1 MQRPVLALRTPD
13 GAMLATVPDEP
24 VEIIIEPESPVAV
37 VRVSLFVEAIE
48 GALWLLP
55 SSQDRDEKA
64 TSSVSGDV
72 AAEGPASSRGNG
84 DEATEE
90 VHPAAGRP
98 DSCRSCGAGCGAGLA
113 SRSCAGPAHPTTN
126 DALDGGEA

>member
-1 MQRPVLALRTPD
+1 MMQRPVLALRTPD

-55 SSQDRDEKA
+55 SSQGREEKA
-64 TSSVSGDV
+64 TSSVSGD
-72 AAEGPASSRGNG
+72 G

-90 VHPAAGRP
+90 VHPAAGRF
-98 DSCRSCGAGCGAGLA
+98 DSCRSCGGCGAGLA
-113 SRSCAGPAHPTTN
+113 SRSCAGPAHPTTS
-126 DALDGGEA
+126 DIPDGGEA